1 MTEEDQD
8 NMTTMT
14 TLRMKDG
21 LKKQIAAK
29 ARAQRRSL
37 SEQISYYAYL
47 GLIAEENP
55 DLPMAF
61 IRDILEAREEVR
73 GGLREPY
80 QWSKPR

>member
-1 MTEEDQD
+1 MSS
-8 NMTTMT
+8 MT
-14 TLRMKDG
+14 TLRMEDG

-47 GLIAEENP
+47 GMIAEEHP
-55 DLPMAF
+55 DLPLAF

-80 QWSKPR
+80 QRSKPR

>member
-1 MTEEDQD
+1 MG
-8 NMTTMT
+8 NVT
-14 TLRMKDG
+14 TLRMKEE
-21 LKKQIAAK
+21 LRNRIAAK

-47 GLIAEENP
+47 GMIAEENP
-55 DLPMAF
+55 DLPLAF

>member
-1 MTEEDQD
+1 MS
-8 NMTTMT
+8 NVT
-14 TLRMKDG
+14 TLRMKEE
-21 LKKQIAAK
+21 LRNRIAAK

-47 GLIAEENP
+47 GMIAEENP
-55 DLPMAF
+55 DLPLAF

>member
-1 MTEEDQD
+1 MKEE
-8 NMTTMT
+8 
-14 TLRMKDG
+14 LRNR
-21 LKKQIAAK
+21 IAAK

-47 GLIAEENP
+47 GMIAEENP
-55 DLPMAF
+55 DLPLAF

>member
-1 MTEEDQD
+1 MSHV
-8 NMTTMT
+8 T
-14 TLRMKDG
+14 TLRMKEE
-21 LKKQIAAK
+21 LRNRIAAK

-47 GLIAEENP
+47 GMIAEENP
-55 DLPMAF
+55 DLPLAF

>member
-1 MTEEDQD
+1 MSHV
-8 NMTTMT
+8 T
-14 TLRMKDG
+14 TLRMKEE
-21 LKKQIAAK
+21 LRNRIAAK
-29 ARAQRRSL
+29 ARAQHRSL

-47 GLIAEENP
+47 GMIAEENP
-55 DLPMAF
+55 DLPLAF